1 MKLDA
6 IIGEN
11 NTLTVEYDTAGQDAL
26 IKAGILSGLWKAI
39 DSDKI
44 GQLEQEVAELK
55 RKNRKLRRKL
65 REK

>member
-6 IIGEN
+6 IMDN
-11 NTLTVEYDTAGQDAL
+11 NTITVEYDTAGQEAL
-26 IKAGILSGLWKAI
+26 IKAGIFSGIWKAL
-39 DSDKI
+39 DNDKI

>member
-6 IIGEN
+6 KLEKK
-11 NTLTVEYDTAGQDAL
+11 LFTVEYDDEGQEAL
-26 IKAGILSGLWKAI
+26 IKAGIFSGVWKAI

>member
-6 IIGEN
+6 IMGEG
-11 NTLTVEYDTAGQDAL
+11 NTLTVEYDTAGQEAL

-44 GQLEQEVAELK
+44 GQLEQEVAILK
-55 RKNRKLRRKL
+55 KKNRKLRRKL